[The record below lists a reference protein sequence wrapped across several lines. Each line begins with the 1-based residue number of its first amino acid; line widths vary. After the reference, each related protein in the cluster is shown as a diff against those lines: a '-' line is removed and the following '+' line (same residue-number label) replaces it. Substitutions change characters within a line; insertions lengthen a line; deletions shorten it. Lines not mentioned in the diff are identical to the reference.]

1 MKCLVTG
8 APGFAGSHLVE
19 HLVSEGIDVVG
30 IALPGED
37 VSRLAGIKGKIDLRS
52 VDICD
57 APGLRAAISGE
68 DFDYVFHLAALASV
82 PASFGD
88 PPAAVRVNVLGT
100 ANLLEAFRAQPP
112 GKFIQI
118 SSADV
123 YGTVRPDETPLREA
137 RTLRP
142 SSPYAASKAAA
153 ETICLQYW
161 RTFAL
166 PVVILRPFNHT
177 GPGQGPGFAPS
188 DFARAI
194 ARIEKGADEPRLAV
208 GNLDS
213 ERDYSDVRDM
223 VRAYAAAARLGE
235 AGEVY
240 NVSSGRAVRIS
251 EVLETLLS
259 GAGAEIEVV
268 KDPAKMRPSDT
279 PLVVGGSSKFR
290 RRTGWSNTIDL
301 EKTLADLLDW
311 WRGAV

>member
-8 APGFAGSHLVE
+8 APGFAGSHEL
-19 HLVSEGIDVVG
+19 LVSEGFDVVG
-30 IALPGED
+30 VALPGED
-37 VSRLAGIKGKIDLRS
+37 LSRLGEVKGKIDLRS

-57 APGLRAAISGE
+57 AAGLSEAVSGE
-68 DFDYVFHLAALASV
+68 RFDYVFHLAALASV
-82 PASFGD
+82 PASFED
-88 PPAAVRVNVLGT
+88 PPAAVRVNTLGT
-100 ANLLEAFRAQPP
+100 ANLLDALRSKTPE
-112 GKFIQI
+112 KFIHI

-123 YGTVRPDETPLREA
+123 YGTVRPEDTPLREG
-137 RTLRP
+137 RPQRP
-142 SSPYAASKAAA
+142 SNPYAASKAAA
-153 ETICLQYW
+153 EIICLQYW

-213 ERDYSDVRDM
+213 ERDYSDVRDI
-223 VRAYAAAARLGE
+223 VKAYVAAARAGE

-251 EVLETLLS
+251 EVLEALLS
-259 GAGAEIEVV
+259 GGTAEIEVV
-268 KDPAKMRPSDT
+268 QDPAKMRPSDT
-279 PLVVGGSSKFR
+279 PLVVGDSSKFR
-290 RRTGWSNTIDL
+290 RRTVWSNTIDL
-301 EKTLADLLDW
+301 KKTLADLLDW
-311 WRGAV
+311 WRGVV